1 MTELAVAR
9 PDAPPGARPSG
20 WWGMVLLIAT
30 EATLFALLL
39 ATYFY
44 LRFETVGPW
53 PPDGIADPKIVKPL
67 IATIVVAAA
76 AVPLGW
82 ASATAGRL
90 RPRDA
95 QLGLATGIGLGV
107 GFLVFQYVLVQ
118 ESLDRFRPETN
129 AYGSIFYTLVGLH
142 FVHVAVGVLLAIWAL
157 ARTARFDRT
166 AVLTVRVTSLYW
178 SFMAVVSAVV
188 FLTLYLSPR
197 GG

>member
-1 MTELAVAR
+1 MSELVANR
-9 PDAPPGARPSG
+9 PDATPGARPTG

-44 LRFETVGPW
+44 LRFETLGGW
-53 PPDGIADPKIVKPL
+53 PPDGIAEPAILKPL
-67 IATIVVAAA
+67 LATLILLGA
-76 AVPLGW
+76 AVPFAF
-82 ASATAGRL
+82 ASTAADGL
-90 RPRDA
+90 RPPAA
-95 QLGLATGIGLGV
+95 QLALVSGIVLGV

-142 FVHVAVGVLLAIWAL
+142 FVHVAAGVLLAVWAL
-157 ARTARFDRT
+157 ARTWRFDRT
-166 AVLTVRVTSLYW
+166 AIVTVRVTALYW
-178 SFMAVVSAVV
+178 YFLAAIAAVV

-197 GG
+197 G